1 MAKGYRQRQ
10 RVDYDENFS
19 PIAMLKPI
27 RILLA
32 ITAQYDYKI
41 WQMDVKTI
49 FLNGNLSDDVYM
61 TQPKGFTSKDGS
73 KVRKLQ
79 KSIYGLKQGVG
90 TFDLMRQSKSLVSR
104 KIRMR
109 LVCIRRLMGV
119 LLCSLCCM

>member
-32 ITAQYDYKI
+32 ITAQYDYEI

-90 TFDLMRQSKSLVSR
+90 TFDLMRQSKSLVSC